1 MEENFSE
8 ISRFAAEFSAR
19 LAARGA
25 ACAAIVRGCLD
36 STNSEGLRLL
46 RSKSARPPFA
56 VVALRQSAGRGRL
69 GRRWFSKEGASL
81 AMSVCVE
88 LAKSAEVMESF
99 TVRAG
104 LGVCEEFRKLCGAE
118 LFVKWPNDIYSRGGM
133 KVAGMLAELEIGAD
147 SAAAV
152 FGIGVNVDFSG
163 LSEGEIP
170 DEIRGAACDLRSLSG
185 GDFSVCDVAA
195 AAVAGV
201 LGAEKYLGRTGEEF
215 EKFDW
220 LKGRRVNA
228 EAGAEKFCG
237 VARGVD
243 SRGRL
248 RVALEDGGE
257 KFLCGGEA
265 TLKKDWRPEP

>member
-1 MEENFSE
+1 M
-8 ISRFAAEFSAR
+8 
-19 LAARGA
+19 
-25 ACAAIVRGCLD
+25 
-36 STNSEGLRLL
+36 
-46 RSKSARPPFA
+46 
-56 VVALRQSAGRGRL
+56 
-69 GRRWFSKEGASL
+69 
-81 AMSVCVE
+81 
-88 LAKSAEVMESF
+88 
-99 TVRAG
+99 
-104 LGVCEEFRKLCGAE
+104 
-118 LFVKWPNDIYSRGGM
+118 
-133 KVAGMLAELEIGAD
+133 
-147 SAAAV
+147 
-152 FGIGVNVDFSG
+152 NVDFSG

-195 AAVAGV
+195 AGGRRSFG
-201 LGAEKYLGRTGEEF
+201 LGKYLGRTGEEF

-257 KFLCGGEA
+257 KVFVRRRGHAQKGL
-265 TLKKDWRPEP
+265 RPEP